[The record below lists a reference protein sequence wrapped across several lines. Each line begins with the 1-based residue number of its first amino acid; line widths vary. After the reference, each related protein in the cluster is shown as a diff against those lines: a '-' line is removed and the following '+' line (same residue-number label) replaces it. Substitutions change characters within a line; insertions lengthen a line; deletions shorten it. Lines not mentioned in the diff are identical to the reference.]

1 MSRIGKIPV
10 VIPAGVKASVTAEGL
25 VLIEG
30 PKGKMSYKPSRFI
43 GVVVKDGALVVTPL
57 KMEERQCKAD
67 FGTTRARLNTMV
79 IGVST
84 GWKKTLELNGV
95 GFAVKVAGQK
105 ITLSVGFSHDVN
117 LEIPKEIKATV
128 EKGTILHLESADKE
142 VLGTWASRIRD
153 VQPPEPYLGKG
164 IKYSDE
170 TIRRK
175 AGKTGKK

>member
-10 VIPAGVKASVTAEGL
+10 AIPAGVKATVTPEGIISV
-25 VLIEG
+25 EG
-30 PKGKMSYKPSRFI
+30 PKGKMSYKPSKLVA
-43 GVVVKDGALVVTPL
+43 VVLKDGALVVTPL

-67 FGTTRARLNTMV
+67 FGTTRARINTMV
-79 IGVST
+79 TGVAK

-95 GFAVKVAGQK
+95 GFAVKAAGQK
-105 ITLSVGFSHDVN
+105 ITLSVGFSHDVT
-117 LEIPKEIKATV
+117 LELPKDIKATV
-128 EKGTILHLESADKE
+128 EKTTILHLESADKE
-142 VLGTWASRIRD
+142 LLGTWAARIRD
-153 VQPPEPYLGKG
+153 IQPPEPYLGKG